1 MDNAFEPA
9 PIADE
14 SQDVTVESAKNDLY
28 HNPDKLIRMAL
39 GLKTFAWIIL
49 AISGLYSIVNLV
61 ALFMQN
67 SNSSVLILLANIP
80 GSLWVLAIGLFYF
93 AMLRIVSELILL
105 FMDVED
111 NGRRA
116 AALLEKLL
124 RK

>member
-14 SQDVTVESAKNDLY
+14 SQDVTVESGKNDLY